1 MLKDFQRRYK
11 LPVTGKLDQ
20 QTLKLMNTPRCGV
33 LDRPLAFTLAN
44 SWPKK
49 TFTWKWADSNFPK
62 FGEEKTSEQLRESF
76 NDWAKYAPITFQEVS
91 RNEKADFHVAFA
103 DNSDGPGRTLA
114 YAYFPTNGRIRFDP
128 AESWTHRYDN
138 DGTNFRLVA
147 THEIGHA
154 LGLDHSTDPSSIMA
168 PYYKLIQPEVLLP
181 KDDRQGIQALY
192 GTKTP
197 PADEFTESKTCG
209 CAGWCRERGKPYGV
223 CGNGHTCICSMT
235 ELTKENIGSGCTCDA
250 WCRNRGYHKGGVCG
264 DGYTCICASSADPSK
279 VTIKNAQTGLRLD
292 SNADGQAYTVAPNG
306 GPFQVWHIINTNE
319 NSFNLKNDATGLFLD
334 SNENGDV
341 YTLTRNGGANQKW
354 TFNGRTIINV
364 ATGRALDSNYDGKL
378 YTLAPNGGNFQNWIR
393 Q

>member
-1 MLKDFQRRYK
+1 ML
-11 LPVTGKLDQ
+11 
-20 QTLKLMNTPRCGV
+20 
-33 LDRPLAFTLAN
+33 
-44 SWPKK
+44 
-49 TFTWKWADSNFPK
+49 
-62 FGEEKTSEQLRESF
+62 
-76 NDWAKYAPITFQEVS
+76 
-91 RNEKADFHVAFA
+91 
-103 DNSDGPGRTLA
+103 
-114 YAYFPTNGRIRFDP
+114 
-128 AESWTHRYDN
+128 
-138 DGTNFRLVA
+138 
-147 THEIGHA
+147 
-154 LGLDHSTDPSSIMA
+154 
-168 PYYKLIQPEVLLP
+168 
-181 KDDRQGIQALY
+181 
-192 GTKTP
+192 
-197 PADEFTESKTCG
+197 
-209 CAGWCRERGKPYGV
+209 
-223 CGNGHTCICSMT
+223 
-235 ELTKENIGSGCTCDA
+235 GSGCTCDA

-264 DGYTCICASSADPSK
+264 DGYTCVCASSADPSTELEQLYLFVV